1 MMTRTTISA
10 LAAALML
17 SGASVAYAGGAAK
30 QSSDQTY
37 SPARSDSAGT
47 SSGATSG
54 MSAGES
60 SKSTTGATSGT
71 TSGAA
76 AGSSAGQM
84 TEASV
89 KDKLEAQGYSQVSG
103 VKKVGDKY
111 EAKAMKNGKSVQLEI
126 DAATGMV
133 KDKSS

>member
-30 QSSDQTY
+30 QSSDQ
-37 SPARSDSAGT
+37 S
-47 SSGATSG
+47 ATSG

-60 SKSTTGATSGT
+60 TKSTTGAASGTTTGATSGT
-71 TSGAA
+71 A

-89 KDKLEAQGYSQVSG
+89 KDKLEKQGYSQVSG

-126 DAATGMV
+126 DPATGMV